1 MPADSRAAPPKRKPR
16 HSYNEDVNEP
26 DALIEREPT
35 DVEGETPAEDNAPVE
50 QTEEAPNEPPM
61 FEE

>member
-1 MPADSRAAPPKRKPR
+1 MPVNGRAAPPTRKPR

-35 DVEGETPAEDNAPVE
+35 DIEGETPAEGNEPVE
-50 QTEEAPNEPPM
+50 QVEDAPDEPPA
-61 FEE
+61 FED